1 MLNLNLDQ
9 NEIKEAI
16 EQYLNNTF
24 KCSTKLVDF
33 KVVAGRSTGESRIE
47 LNVIIGDKQE
57 VITPLTSVSPI
68 TSVSAENTVSVVKQ
82 AETEEVDEDE
92 VISAAD
98 QVAVKVAQVGEPK
111 TETSTPLVVQELKPV
126 PGSFFANK
134 Q

>member
-9 NEIKEAI
+9 IEIKEAI

-57 VITPLTSVSPI
+57 VITTV

-98 QVAVKVAQVGEPK
+98 QVAVKVEQVAEPK
-111 TETSTPLVVQELKPV
+111 AETSTPLVVQELKPV

>member
-57 VITPLTSVSPI
+57 VITTVTPVN
-68 TSVSAENTVSVVKQ
+68 AENIVSTVKQ

-98 QVAVKVAQVGEPK
+98 QVAIKVEQVAEPK
-111 TETSTPLVVQELKPV
+111 AETSTPLVVQELKPV

-134 Q
+134 

>member
-57 VITPLTSVSPI
+57 VITAVTPVHT
-68 TSVSAENTVSVVKQ
+68 ENTVSVVKQ
-82 AETEEVDEDE
+82 AEIEEVDEDE

-98 QVAVKVAQVGEPK
+98 QVAVKVEQVVEPK
-111 TETSTPLVVQELKPV
+111 AETSTPLVEQELKPV

-134 Q
+134 G

>member
-57 VITPLTSVSPI
+57 VITPV
-68 TSVSAENTVSVVKQ
+68 TSVSAENTVSAVKQ

-98 QVAVKVAQVGEPK
+98 QVAVKVEQVAEPK
-111 TETSTPLVVQELKPV
+111 AETSTPLAAQELKPV

>member
-57 VITPLTSVSPI
+57 VITTVTPVHT
-68 TSVSAENTVSVVKQ
+68 ENTVSAVKQ
-82 AETEEVDEDE
+82 VETEEVDEDE
-92 VISAAD
+92 VIYAAD
-98 QVAVKVAQVGEPK
+98 QVAVKVEQVAEPK
-111 TETSTPLVVQELKPV
+111 AETSTPFTAQELKPV

>member
-33 KVVAGRSTGESRIE
+33 KVVAGRSNSESRIE
-47 LNVIIGDKQE
+47 LNIVIGDNQE
-57 VITPLTSVSPI
+57 VISTITPAIVKNMIINTSKY
-68 TSVSAENTVSVVKQ
+68 T
-82 AETEEVDEDE
+82 ETEEVDEDE
-92 VISAAD
+92 VIPAAD
-98 QVAVKVAQVGEPK
+98 QVAIKEEPVVEPK
-111 TETSTPLVVQELKPV
+111 AETSAPLVEQELKPL

-134 Q
+134 

>member
-57 VITPLTSVSPI
+57 VITTV

-92 VISAAD
+92 VISAAN
-98 QVAVKVAQVGEPK
+98 QVAVKVERVAEPK
-111 TETSTPLVVQELKPV
+111 AETSTPLVVQELKPV

>member
-57 VITPLTSVSPI
+57 VITPVTP
-68 TSVSAENTVSVVKQ
+68 VSAENTVSAVKQ

-98 QVAVKVAQVGEPK
+98 QVAVKVEQVAEPK
-111 TETSTPLVVQELKPV
+111 AETSTPLVVQELKPV
-126 PGSFFANK
+126 PGSFFANR

>member
-57 VITPLTSVSPI
+57 VITTVTPVNT
-68 TSVSAENTVSVVKQ
+68 ENTVSAVKQ

-98 QVAVKVAQVGEPK
+98 QVAVKVEQVAEPK
-111 TETSTPLVVQELKPV
+111 AETSTPLGVKELKPV

>member
-57 VITPLTSVSPI
+57 VITTV
-68 TSVSAENTVSVVKQ
+68 TSVSAENTVSAVKQ

-92 VISAAD
+92 VISAAE
-98 QVAVKVAQVGEPK
+98 QVAVKVEQVGEPK
-111 TETSTPLVVQELKPV
+111 AETSTPLAVQELKPV

>member
-57 VITPLTSVSPI
+57 VITTV
-68 TSVSAENTVSVVKQ
+68 TSVSAENTVSAVKQ

-98 QVAVKVAQVGEPK
+98 QVAIKVEQVAEPK
-111 TETSTPLVVQELKPV
+111 AETSTPLVVQELKPV

>member
-57 VITPLTSVSPI
+57 VITTV
-68 TSVSAENTVSVVKQ
+68 TTVNAENTVSAVKQ

-98 QVAVKVAQVGEPK
+98 QVAVKVEQVAEPK
-111 TETSTPLVVQELKPV
+111 AETSTPLVVQELKPV

-134 Q
+134 

>member
-57 VITPLTSVSPI
+57 VITTV
-68 TSVSAENTVSVVKQ
+68 TSVSAENNVSAVKQ

-98 QVAVKVAQVGEPK
+98 QVAVKVEQVAEPK
-111 TETSTPLVVQELKPV
+111 AETSTPLVVQELKPV